1 MKKKLFLFGST
12 MLCVLMLVGC
22 GSKPS
27 ESVDGEIPVE
37 EEEGA
42 KKAAGETKSNQNLG
56 DFNVY
61 LGGAITET
69 DENFVIEGES
79 NLLPGARVIGEVWV
93 GEEELFADSTELV
106 DEDGTFH
113 MEIDHHK
120 YGEAEIVVKF
130 QFEGVQDDAIKR
142 HYGDKGQKLEGP
154 YIYKHKE
161 WDGVLK
167 KAEVRVAY
175 DPSEQ
180 SELVFTEPKWN
191 ELPEDYGDPRVWIE
205 VDDLTEDGEFFYMH
219 GRSNL
224 LEGSTIKASYGNNRD
239 ETAVNPDGTFDFK
252 IDYEYLEGKEFIIE
266 FNPNN
271 FQWNEIEEAYGE
283 KGHKLIG
290 NLVQTNPYNNNQYIE
305 KHIPWD
311 GNK

>member
-1 MKKKLFLFGST
+1 
-12 MLCVLMLVGC
+12 
-22 GSKPS
+22 
-27 ESVDGEIPVE
+27 
-37 EEEGA
+37 
-42 KKAAGETKSNQNLG
+42 
-56 DFNVY
+56 
-61 LGGAITET
+61 
-69 DENFVIEGES
+69 
-79 NLLPGARVIGEVWV
+79 
-93 GEEELFADSTELV
+93 
-106 DEDGTFH
+106 
-113 MEIDHHK
+113 HK

-175 DPSEQ
+175 DPNDQ

-239 ETAVNPDGTFDFK
+239 ETAVKPDGTFDFK
-252 IDYEYLEGKEFIIE
+252 IDYEYLE
-266 FNPNN
+266 
-271 FQWNEIEEAYGE
+271 
-283 KGHKLIG
+283 
-290 NLVQTNPYNNNQYIE
+290 
-305 KHIPWD
+305 
-311 GNK
+311 